1 MHARRLPALFFGLTL
16 SLLLSG
22 CETADKMLGAAE
34 RAVGSNTGRTVLDI
48 VGGKDPAD
56 IAKRRVEQY
65 GRDPQALLRDLRAIQ
80 RDFQALMA
88 ALSGEVG
95 KKWGQKEVKLPEQ
108 KKYVKYT
115 QNYRS
120 RAIVDFDAGTIV
132 IETLDDK
139 DPRTS
144 LKMRS

>member
-1 MHARRLPALFFGLTL
+1 
-16 SLLLSG
+16 
-22 CETADKMLGAAE
+22 
-34 RAVGSNTGRTVLDI
+34 
-48 VGGKDPAD
+48 
-56 IAKRRVEQY
+56 
-65 GRDPQALLRDLRAIQ
+65 
-80 RDFQALMA
+80 MA

-139 DPRTS
+139 DRE
-144 LKMRS
+144 RA